1 MGFLRWLNMPI
12 TYIYFVVVVFAGAS
26 MVNNAIETA
35 VPNEQIDWASGTVY
49 FLMYSTMIY
58 FFLRGVWGVVKWTLF
73 LNAPLV
79 GQIVQDSSK
88 LKEGYKDIYKKE

>member
-58 FFLRGVWGVVKWTLF
+58 FFLRGVWGGSEMDPISQCTLGRPNRSR
-73 LNAPLV
+73 LLEAQRGL
-79 GQIVQDSSK
+79 
-88 LKEGYKDIYKKE
+88 